1 MLGRF
6 RKANVLSKKKL
17 GHIYD
22 TAMKAVGKEPVIIK
36 AIAGGFSDECKKLV
50 EERFEYL
57 EAVISTGKFYK
68 TPRKLKKR
76 ICKDISARFNLC
88 VIDVLIADIV
98 FDWTFL
104 KPLIERDDGKKES
117 NEVDESTQQALAQ
130 AEVSP
135 EIYY

>member
-1 MLGRF
+1 M
-6 RKANVLSKKKL
+6 
-17 GHIYD
+17 
-22 TAMKAVGKEPVIIK
+22 
-36 AIAGGFSDECKKLV
+36 
-50 EERFEYL
+50 
-57 EAVISTGKFYK
+57 
-68 TPRKLKKR
+68 
-76 ICKDISARFNLC
+76 
-88 VIDVLIADIV
+88 IDVLLADIV